1 MEVIGALDAKTKLSE
16 LLDRAAR
23 GESFQITKHG
33 RPIAR
38 LIPEHAG
45 DKDRAKAAAERLK
58 RMRGM
63 FGTMTREELIALKHE
78 GHRYSCPL

>member
-1 MEVIGALDAKTKLSE
+1 MEVIGAFDAKTKLSE
-16 LLDRAAR
+16 LLERASR

-38 LIPEHAG
+38 LVP
-45 DKDRAKAAAERLK
+45 DRAADRTRSRAAAERLK

-63 FGTMTREELIALKHE
+63 FGAMARAELTALKHE
-78 GHRYSCPL
+78 GHRF